1 MGNKWYM
8 TEEDIAADLEIDEKE
23 AGRLLRNLRERI
35 KRKGG
40 CYISGRIPV
49 SYYQK
54 MKDTDFMSPDGMET
68 DCCPLNQKRLLGL
81 KEFCAY
87 ASLGRDTAYRVGEKT
102 GITKR
107 IGHRVLFDRVLF
119 DEWCDKNKSIDL

>member
-8 TEEDIAADLEIDEKE
+8 TEEDIAADLGIDEKE
-23 AGRLLRNLRERI
+23 AGRLLRNLGERI
-35 KRKGG
+35 KRKSG

>member
-1 MGNKWYM
+1 MGSKWFV
-8 TEEDIAADLEIDEKE
+8 TAEDIASDLGIDEKE
-23 AGRLLRNLRERI
+23 AGRLLRNLGERI

-40 CYISGRIPV
+40 CYIAGMIPAA
-49 SYYQK
+49 YYQK
-54 MKDTDFMSPDGMET
+54 MKDAGFMSPDGMET
-68 DCCPLNQKRLLGL
+68 DCCHLNQKRLLGL